1 VDTARAWTWGN
12 ARFRQSM
19 RERAFVAST
28 TENANSISERTP
40 RSHSRLVRRVQ
51 RPSSPRVSR
60 DPSFV
65 PRSRA
70 CPGRRWMRARV
81 HRRRARTTARARAT
95 ISTSSMRVVHHA
107 SRASR
112 RHPSAST
119 SSSLATP
126 HRIASS
132 IGRGRIHIRVRRLPS
147 HTHRSCSSLPRGR
160 RLRRVQ
166 CVYGSRAKSA
176 STPASSAS
184 SPASSSAST
193 SSSSRSV
200 VVVVCRSRARSDRGS
215 IDRSIGR
222 WVDGWVDRSPIDRSP
237 LDRSPS
243 IDHPRST
250 HPSIDHPRSI
260 SITIHRSIDRPI
272 DSGRAR
278 VGRSGGGTR
287 SWVVFGG
294 LDAEGRHSS
303 GVCVPSAP
311 RARDDLSRA
320 SRGDDA
326 GRDEGGDDR
335 GRDHARGARVT

>member
-1 VDTARAWTWGN
+1 MDTARAWTWGN

-222 WVDGWVDRSPIDRSP
+222 WVDRSMGRWVDRPMGRWVDGSMGRSP

-243 IDHPRST
+243 IDIHH
-250 HPSIDHPRSI
+250 HPSIDRS
-260 SITIHRSIDRPI
+260 THRLGSRAGGAVGGG
-272 DSGRAR
+272 DSFVGRVRWFGCGGSSLERCVCPERAARAR
-278 VGRSGGGTR
+278 RPV
-287 SWVVFGG
+287 
-294 LDAEGRHSS
+294 
-303 GVCVPSAP
+303 
-311 RARDDLSRA
+311 
-320 SRGDDA
+320 
-326 GRDEGGDDR
+326 
-335 GRDHARGARVT
+335 ARVTR

>member
-1 VDTARAWTWGN
+1 MDTARAWTWGN

-222 WVDGWVDRSPIDRSP
+222 WVDGWVDRSPIDRSTHRSITLDQSP
-237 LDRSPS
+237 IDRSPIHRP
-243 IDHPRST
+243 ID
-250 HPSIDHPRSI
+250 HPSIDIHHHP
-260 SITIHRSIDRPI
+260 SIDRSTHRLGSRAGGAVGGG
-272 DSGRAR
+272 DSFVGRVRGFGCGGSSLERCVCPERAARAR
-278 VGRSGGGTR
+278 RPV
-287 SWVVFGG
+287 
-294 LDAEGRHSS
+294 
-303 GVCVPSAP
+303 
-311 RARDDLSRA
+311 
-320 SRGDDA
+320 
-326 GRDEGGDDR
+326 
-335 GRDHARGARVT
+335 ARVTR

>member
-1 VDTARAWTWGN
+1 MDTARAWTWGN

-200 VVVVCRSRARSDRGS
+200 VVVCRSRARSDRGS

-260 SITIHRSIDRPI
+260 SITIHRSIDPSTRVARGWGGRGGGLVRG
-272 DSGRAR
+272 SCSVVWMRRVVTRAVCVSRAR
-278 VGRSGGGTR
+278 
-287 SWVVFGG
+287 
-294 LDAEGRHSS
+294 
-303 GVCVPSAP
+303 

>member
-95 ISTSSMRVVHHA
+95 ISTSSMRVVHRA

-112 RHPSAST
+112 RHPSASS

-222 WVDGWVDRSPIDRSP
+222 WVDRSMGRWVDGSMGRSPIDRSP

-243 IDHPRST
+243 IDRPIHRPIDRSPSIDIHH
-250 HPSIDHPRSI
+250 HPSIDRS
-260 SITIHRSIDRPI
+260 THRLGSRAGGAVGGG
-272 DSGRAR
+272 DSFVGRVRWFGCGGSSLERCVCPERAARAR
-278 VGRSGGGTR
+278 RPV
-287 SWVVFGG
+287 
-294 LDAEGRHSS
+294 
-303 GVCVPSAP
+303 
-311 RARDDLSRA
+311 
-320 SRGDDA
+320 
-326 GRDEGGDDR
+326 
-335 GRDHARGARVT
+335 ARVTR

>member
-1 VDTARAWTWGN
+1 MDTARAWTWGN

-40 RSHSRLVRRVQ
+40 RSHSSLVRRVQ

-222 WVDGWVDRSPIDRSP
+222 WVDRSMGRWVD
-237 LDRSPS
+237 
-243 IDHPRST
+243 
-250 HPSIDHPRSI
+250 
-260 SITIHRSIDRPI
+260 
-272 DSGRAR
+272 
-278 VGRSGGGTR
+278 
-287 SWVVFGG
+287 
-294 LDAEGRHSS
+294 
-303 GVCVPSAP
+303 
-311 RARDDLSRA
+311 
-320 SRGDDA
+320 
-326 GRDEGGDDR
+326 
-335 GRDHARGARVT
+335 